1 MPPIVRFVISFLF
14 IFLLAI
20 NESVLLSFSGTADV
34 SEYTIGATDVLQISV
49 WEQEQLSGTF
59 PVRPDGKITIPLL
72 GDVQAAGLTPMA
84 LSDDITQ
91 KLGKY
96 LKNGAQVSV
105 AVVQFNSQKISILG
119 QVGKPGKY
127 TFAVIPSIIEILTEA
142 GGPLPTADLTAVKV
156 FPKEQGRRV
165 MTADLDAVLKGGDT
179 SSLPELHSGDAIYI
193 PPKAAETQE
202 TPLPREDI
210 EPSTTEEAQSS
221 IIIIDVFGQVLKPGR
236 LEFEK
241 IPTIVEVLNKAGG
254 VADSF
259 LLRRVQVVSGN
270 AASGG
275 MIMVDVAEF
284 LESGDYSLLPE
295 LHSGD
300 IVYVPEV
307 DPMEKVKRH
316 GISISGRVVNP
327 GNYSI
332 SSSIGLLEALG
343 MAGGLQPDADSK
355 KIKITREGIDVFESK
370 VVDIKN
376 LLKQENPETSTVVIQ
391 PGDAIFVPPK
401 DSSLSNAANITR
413 NIAIFLRDAI
423 LVYSAYRIIT
433 QESTTI
439 PTGILPRD

>member
-1 MPPIVRFVISFLF
+1 V
-14 IFLLAI
+14 
-20 NESVLLSFSGTADV
+20 
-34 SEYTIGATDVLQISV
+34 
-49 WEQEQLSGTF
+49 
-59 PVRPDGKITIPLL
+59 
-72 GDVQAAGLTPMA
+72 
-84 LSDDITQ
+84 
-91 KLGKY
+91 
-96 LKNGAQVSV
+96 
-105 AVVQFNSQKISILG
+105 
-119 QVGKPGKY
+119 
-127 TFAVIPSIIEILTEA
+127 
-142 GGPLPTADLTAVKV
+142 
-156 FPKEQGRRV
+156 
-165 MTADLDAVLKGGDT
+165 
-179 SSLPELHSGDAIYI
+179 
-193 PPKAAETQE
+193 
-202 TPLPREDI
+202 
-210 EPSTTEEAQSS
+210 
-221 IIIIDVFGQVLKPGR
+221 
-236 LEFEK
+236 
-241 IPTIVEVLNKAGG
+241 
-254 VADSF
+254 
-259 LLRRVQVVSGN
+259 
-270 AASGG
+270 
-275 MIMVDVAEF
+275 VDVAEF

-439 PTGILPRD
+439 PTGILP

>member
-1 MPPIVRFVISFLF
+1 M
-14 IFLLAI
+14 
-20 NESVLLSFSGTADV
+20 LSFSSTADV
-34 SEYTIGATDVLQISV
+34 SEYIIGATDVLQVAV

-84 LSDDITQ
+84 LSDEITQ

-202 TPLPREDI
+202 PPLPREDI
-210 EPSTTEEAQSS
+210 EESRPKETRSS
-221 IIIIDVFGQVLKPGR
+221 KIIIDVFGQVPMPGR
-236 LEFEK
+236 LEFEN

-275 MIMVDVAEF
+275 MTVVDVAEF

-439 PTGILPRD
+439 PTGILP